1 MNEPNLHH
9 VLDEW
14 FESEVRPRLASA
26 RLAAAPAYARS
37 GLAVFPAPR
46 GHKMSYKA
54 ARFCG
59 GRRWGATKDEDEIRR
74 DWAKWP
80 EANVCIVTG
89 AESGIFVVETDTPE
103 GHRVD
108 GEKVLASLIE
118 RFGSWPET
126 RQAISPT
133 GSRHYYWRMPDNGS
147 VVRNSTATLGP
158 GIDVRGNGGMV
169 LAPPSVKDGSRYRWF
184 NQALIRNAPEWL
196 LALVAPPSATI
207 AVSDRRQHRN

>member
-1 MNEPNLHH
+1 M
-9 VLDEW
+9 
-14 FESEVRPRLASA
+14 
-26 RLAAAPAYARS
+26 
-37 GLAVFPAPR
+37 
-46 GHKMSYKA
+46 
-54 ARFCG
+54 
-59 GRRWGATKDEDEIRR
+59 
-74 DWAKWP
+74 
-80 EANVCIVTG
+80 
-89 AESGIFVVETDTPE
+89 
-103 GHRVD
+103 
-108 GEKVLASLIE
+108 
-118 RFGSWPET
+118 PET

-207 AVSDRRQHRN
+207 TVSDHRQHRNHLWGAGRRDHEARSN